1 MARRKYRQ
9 IDPEDVERLD
19 RLLVALQNGTK
30 PALSNDL
37 DLLGALNGSPWHAAL
52 AVPLMSLAQRR
63 EPESAAATIEDLR
76 AIVTMELDPAHMPPE
91 RRDRARLLVALWRDA
106 LTSGAADAD

>member
-1 MARRKYRQ
+1 MARRKYRL

-19 RLLVALQNGTK
+19 RLLVALQHGTK

-52 AVPLMSLAQRR
+52 AVPLMTLAKRR
-63 EPESAAATIEDLR
+63 NEDSTAATIEDLR
-76 AIVTMELDPAHMPPE
+76 AVVTMELDPAKMPTE
-91 RRDRARLLVALWRDA
+91 RRERARLLVAWWRDT
-106 LTSGAADAD
+106 LTSSKPDAD